1 MFEQLQL
8 ASELE
13 SDLRVTQ
20 DWDRDDL
27 IDFNTGKTQLVLFEQ
42 FSSSGAVDV
51 KMNGSNLD
59 EKASFMMLGL
69 SFSSSL
75 DFSLYIISTDK
86 TASTKLGA
94 LIHFTK
100 FLSSVVTL

>member
-1 MFEQLQL
+1 
-8 ASELE
+8 
-13 SDLRVTQ
+13 
-20 DWDRDDL
+20 
-27 IDFNTGKTQLVLFEQ
+27 
-42 FSSSGAVDV
+42 
-51 KMNGSNLD
+51 MNGSNLD